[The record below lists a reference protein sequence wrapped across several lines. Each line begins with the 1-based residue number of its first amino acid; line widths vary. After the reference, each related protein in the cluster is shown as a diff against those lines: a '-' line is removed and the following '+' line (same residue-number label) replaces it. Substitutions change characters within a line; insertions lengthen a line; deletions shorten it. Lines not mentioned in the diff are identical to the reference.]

1 MNEHKKY
8 CKTVKMSRFDG
19 TRGPPE
25 ISGMTSLK
33 VDNLTYRTTMDDLEK
48 YVRRRFTFE
57 SAFNFLVK
65 N

>member
-1 MNEHKKY
+1 MNEHKIY
-8 CKTVKMSRFDG
+8 CETAKMSRFDG

-48 YVRRRFTFE
+48 YVRRQIMHFRIRVQL
-57 SAFNFLVK
+57 SC
-65 N
+65 

>member
-1 MNEHKKY
+1 
-8 CKTVKMSRFDG
+8 MSRFDG

-48 YVRRRFTFE
+48 YVRRQIMHF
-57 SAFNFLVK
+57 
-65 N
+65 